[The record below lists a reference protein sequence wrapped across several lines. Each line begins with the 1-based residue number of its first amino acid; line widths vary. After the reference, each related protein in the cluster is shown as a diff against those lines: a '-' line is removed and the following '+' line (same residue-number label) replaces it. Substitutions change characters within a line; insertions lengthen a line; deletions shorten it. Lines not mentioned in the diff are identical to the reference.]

1 MFAATYKRWS
11 FTWGSN
17 LRNLIGKIL
26 VFWKGGFSWEVLL
39 AKGGRTWSKPR
50 NHVNHIK
57 MSLKHAKFSINWNN
71 TLFLE
76 YWYPH
81 AGTPYHRSV
90 EMFGFQ
96 VSAVMKFEKVNLSAC
111 IYRAVFFISCG
122 TTFIISN
129 EGHSP
134 KHVETNKTKTESIK
148 PLTITLQCN

>member
-1 MFAATYKRWS
+1 
-11 FTWGSN
+11 
-17 LRNLIGKIL
+17 
-26 VFWKGGFSWEVLL
+26 
-39 AKGGRTWSKPR
+39 
-50 NHVNHIK
+50 
-57 MSLKHAKFSINWNN
+57 
-71 TLFLE
+71 
-76 YWYPH
+76 
-81 AGTPYHRSV
+81 
-90 EMFGFQ
+90 MFGFQ